1 MEASVFDRLARNVG
15 TVSSRRWVLG
25 LLATIGPAGV
35 LSLLDSEEAQARRR
49 HGCNRRHNPG
59 KRKRNR
65 KGKRKGG
72 KAGTGLP
79 CGPENCGG
87 CCNESGCVPGFDQS
101 NQACG
106 LGGITCAVCP
116 AVFFCQDGTC
126 TCINPGGFCDPT
138 ARPDQCCN
146 FEPTTC
152 NTGPSQPSGI
162 CCLVDGAPCMAT
174 ANTPCIPGSGC
185 CCSGVCGGDNTCTSS
200 S

>member
-49 HGCNRRHNPG
+49 HGCNRRHHPG

-106 LGGITCAVCP
+106 LGGITCVYA
-116 AVFFCQDGTC
+116 A
-126 TCINPGGFCDPT
+126 
-138 ARPDQCCN
+138 
-146 FEPTTC
+146 
-152 NTGPSQPSGI
+152 
-162 CCLVDGAPCMAT
+162 
-174 ANTPCIPGSGC
+174 
-185 CCSGVCGGDNTCTSS
+185 
-200 S
+200 